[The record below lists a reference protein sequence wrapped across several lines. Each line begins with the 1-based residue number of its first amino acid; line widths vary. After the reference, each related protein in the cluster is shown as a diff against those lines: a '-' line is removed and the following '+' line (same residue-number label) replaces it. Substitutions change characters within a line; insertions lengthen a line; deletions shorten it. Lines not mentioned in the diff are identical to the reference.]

1 MELRSLASSAIGME
15 ADHWLGPK
23 YWLFRKLWGVYT
35 NIISHYWSKSGWVYQ
50 LKMLE
55 ALSKIQQV
63 FPSTAVGS
71 SCGWETPYHQHGW
84 NIKLYT
90 WSFFPTRFKRD
101 SNILAVQRQSMTQ
114 RRDFMNFHDHL
125 MTRQECTPGTK
136 KLKKRSKKKSLFRR
150 EKTLFRREKTLFQK
164 IVKSLIFP
172 QILENADQIPKVW
185 KVQIKSPKFGNWRVH
200 SISSGLKR

>member
-50 LKMLE
+50 LKMLK

-84 NIKLYT
+84 NIKLYI
-90 WSFFPTRFKRD
+90 WSFFPTVQTRFKHLGSSAPIYDAEKR
-101 SNILAVQRQSMTQ
+101 
-114 RRDFMNFHDHL
+114 FHEFSWPLNDKTGAHL
-125 MTRQECTPGTK
+125 WYQK
-136 KLKKRSKKKSLFRR
+136 I
-150 EKTLFRREKTLFQK
+150 EKTLKKKTRFRREKTLFQK